1 VAKWQYTK
9 GLHDLGNG
17 CYAWLQPDGSWG
29 YSNAGLIVDGEET
42 LLVDTLFDLKLTRE
56 MLDGMRKAVPQAEK
70 IGTLFNTHGN
80 GDHTF
85 GNQLVKGARILAT
98 KGTLADMEHR
108 PPEQLYQ
115 MMTVNWQ
122 ALGEAGR
129 FMYEMMGSRFDFSD
143 VVHTP
148 PTDLFEGELTL
159 SVGSKVVHLVE
170 LGPAHTRGDSL
181 AYVPAD
187 RTVFTGDLLFV
198 GGHPILWAGPMQ
210 NWIRACDKILSW
222 DVETVVPGHGPIT
235 DKSGVRAMKQYLEFT
250 YSEARKRYDAGMT
263 FEQAAHD
270 INWDAFRGWGDSER
284 LLVNI
289 ETCYREFANDTSE
302 RNIVNLFTLMARWRK
317 VHPPADH
324 GHDHHH
330 HDGCDHPS
338 HKH

>member
-1 VAKWQYTK
+1 MSRWKFTK

-29 YSNAGLIVDGEET
+29 YSNAGLIVDGKDT

-98 KGTLADMEHR
+98 KGTLEDMEHR
-108 PPEQLYQ
+108 PPEQLYE
-115 MMTVNWQ
+115 MMTKNWQ

-148 PTDLFEGELTL
+148 PTDLFAGELKL
-159 SVGSKVVHLVE
+159 SVGSKEVHLVE
-170 LGPAHTRGDSL
+170 LGPAHTRGDAL
-181 AYVPAD
+181 AYLPAD

-198 GGHPILWAGPMQ
+198 GGHPILWAGPMR
-210 NWIRACDKILSW
+210 NWIKACDKILSW

-235 DKSGVRAMKQYLEFT
+235 DKAGVRAMKEYLEFT
-250 YSEARKRYDAGMT
+250 YREARKRYDAGMT

-270 INWDAFRGWGDSER
+270 INWDVFRGWGDSER

-289 ETCYREFANDTSE
+289 ETCFREFANDTSE
-302 RNIVNLFTLMARWRK
+302 RNIVNLFTLMARWRRE
-317 VHPPADH
+317 HPPEPH

-330 HDGCDHPS
+330 GHDHAG